1 MIMSGLK
8 AELSKAFLSKW
19 FVLPCCIATIIAIV
33 AAIGGYLDDVK
44 GAYALDYIST
54 KWFDYTISSC
64 FKYNILADFTQPA
77 SDIFFILLPLLCSIP
92 FSWTLADELNSGFA
106 SNSILKSN
114 PTMYLKNKYL
124 AAFIA
129 GGCIA
134 AVPIIANCILCS
146 CLLPARTPDV
156 TSSIYFAIFDDNL
169 FSYFFYNC
177 PIVFDA
183 IFLVL
188 NVVFCAC
195 WSAFVMSI
203 SFVVRKPALLVGLP
217 YCALFLIKAIE
228 DAIPGDL
235 IPFELS
241 PFLFLRGCAVAHP
254 QSGIVI
260 MLTLL
265 VLCLVPLA
273 TMHYV
278 SRRGFHE

>member
-1 MIMSGLK
+1 MPGLK
-8 AELSKAFLSKW
+8 AELSKAFVSKW
-19 FVLPCCIATIIAIV
+19 FLLPCCIATAIAIV
-33 AAIGGYLDDVK
+33 AAIGGYLDDAK

-54 KWFDYTISSC
+54 KWLDCTISSC
-64 FKYNILADFTQPA
+64 YKYNILADFTQPA

-124 AAFIA
+124 VAFIA

-134 AVPIIANCILCS
+134 AVPIIVNCILCA

-156 TSSIYFAIFDDNL
+156 TSSIYFAVFDDSL

-183 IFLVL
+183 LFLVL

-195 WSAFVMSI
+195 WSAFVMSF
-203 SFVVRKPALLVGLP
+203 SFVVRRPALLVGLP
-217 YCALFLIKAIE
+217 YCALFLLKAIE
-228 DAIPGDL
+228 DAIPSDF
-235 IPFELS
+235 ISFELS
-241 PFLFLRGCAVAHP
+241 PFLFLRGCALSHS
-254 QSGIVI
+254 QSGMYIL
-260 MLTLL
+260 LTLL

-273 TMHYV
+273 TMHYI

>member
-1 MIMSGLK
+1 MFSCP
-8 AELSKAFLSKW
+8 AH
-19 FVLPCCIATIIAIV
+19 IV
-33 AAIGGYLDDVK
+33 
-44 GAYALDYIST
+44 
-54 KWFDYTISSC
+54 
-64 FKYNILADFTQPA
+64 
-77 SDIFFILLPLLCSIP
+77 
-92 FSWTLADELNSGFA
+92 SWTLADELNSGFA

-124 AAFIA
+124 VAFIA

-134 AVPIIANCILCS
+134 AVSIIVNCILCA

-156 TSSIYFAIFDDNL
+156 TSSIYFAVFDDSL

-183 IFLVL
+183 LFLVL

-195 WSAFVMSI
+195 WS
-203 SFVVRKPALLVGLP
+203 GLP
-217 YCALFLIKAIE
+217 YCALFLLKAIE
-228 DAIPGDL
+228 DAIPSDF
-235 IPFELS
+235 ISFELS
-241 PFLFLRGCAVAHP
+241 PFLFLRGCALSHS
-254 QSGIVI
+254 QSGMYIL
-260 MLTLL
+260 LTLL